1 MTLRHSLATLAFVL
15 SQWQS
20 IAAQAPPANML
31 EIRANTPT
39 WVNGCL
45 DLTVERVNVST
56 QSDYLPD
63 WEGVTFWVSTKM
75 MHHDPTRKAEEFWLV
90 FYGLSDNVS
99 YDAHQLA
106 AGSKTTDHFC
116 LPETF
121 ALVSKA
127 EKTRRQIVV
136 RGRVRIAA
144 NYFPTEE
151 HWRTNKAELEK
162 HMPILWRSPSAS
174 LEIPLPCLPRS
185 ECVDCKAA
193 PLITEGERVVIPDV
207 FRFDEDWNER
217 GQALADSLYQ
227 QHPACKN

>member
-56 QSDYLPD
+56 QTIYLPD
-63 WEGVTFWVSTKM
+63 WQGVIFWLSTKLI
-75 MHHDPTRKAEEFWLV
+75 HHDPTRKAEEFWLV

-99 YDAHQLA
+99 YDAHQFA

-121 ALVSKA
+121 AVVNKA
-127 EKTRRQIVV
+127 QKTRRQVVV
-136 RGRVRIAA
+136 RGRVKIVAS
-144 NYFPTEE
+144 YFPTEE
-151 HWRTNKAELEK
+151 DWRTNKAEQEK
-162 HMPILWRSPSAS
+162 HWPTLWRSPSAS
-174 LEIPLPCLPRS
+174 LEIPLPCLPRP

-193 PLITEGERVVIPDV
+193 PLITEGEGVVIPDV

-217 GQALADSLYQ
+217 GKALADSLYQ
-227 QHPACKN
+227 QYPACKN